1 MTHFQQLLYVL
12 GFWRFKRY
20 RRWVGGR
27 WAERLGCAGMLTSPC
42 HYIEPTPHSSEY
54 LHWRWEPDPGARFN
68 DHTHAIEQW
77 PIELPEAHVRR
88 RK

>member
-1 MTHFQQLLYVL
+1 MTSIQRLLNIL
-12 GFWRFKRY
+12 GLWRFKRY

-27 WAERLGCAGMLTSPC
+27 WAER
-42 HYIEPTPHSSEY
+42 YVDPTPHSSE
-54 LHWRWEPDPGARFN
+54 HPRWRWEPDPGARFN

-77 PIELPEAHVRR
+77 PIALPEAHVRR